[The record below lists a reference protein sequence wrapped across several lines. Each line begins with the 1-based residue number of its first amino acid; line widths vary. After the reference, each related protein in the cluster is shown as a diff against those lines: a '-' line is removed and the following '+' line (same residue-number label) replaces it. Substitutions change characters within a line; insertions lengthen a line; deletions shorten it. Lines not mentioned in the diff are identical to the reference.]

1 MDCVFDSTQYFLRY
15 CVIEIIFII
24 RSLLHRYSNF
34 EDHHHS
40 HTNQKNIYYIGLKQL
55 ALIIDNAK
63 ILSSVQCTFF
73 LTLITMQ
80 KFLAGWLPW
89 QEFPQISQ
97 KPRFIPPQD
106 AMLSSHGVN
115 KEKNFTSGRL
125 VGSGQERSTSFLP
138 HSTGQNIG

>member
-15 CVIEIIFII
+15 CVIEIICII
-24 RSLLHRYSNF
+24 RSFLHRYSNF

-63 ILSSVQCTFF
+63 NLSSVQCTFF
-73 LTLITMQ
+73 LTLIPMQ

-89 QEFPQISQ
+89 KEFPQISQ

-115 KEKNFTSGRL
+115 KEKISHL
-125 VGSGQERSTSFLP
+125 EVGSGQERGTSFLP